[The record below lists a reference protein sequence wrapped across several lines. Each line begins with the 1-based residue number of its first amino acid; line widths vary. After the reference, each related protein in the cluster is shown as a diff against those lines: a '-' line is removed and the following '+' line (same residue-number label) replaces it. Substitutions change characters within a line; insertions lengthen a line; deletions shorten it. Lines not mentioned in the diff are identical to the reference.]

1 MRSTIGRISGLQG
14 VLFKAKGGLPFTTI
28 RFIKSFMRQCGLDVF
43 PSEVEVRKLI
53 NKFGIEYESG
63 VNPIPYIHVLK
74 FWELIQAYCDQET

>member
-1 MRSTIGRISGLQG
+1 MWFTFHNQSD
-14 VLFKAKGGLPFTTI
+14 LF
-28 RFIKSFMRQCGLDVF
+28 KSFMRQCDLDVF

-74 FWELIQAYCDQET
+74 FWELIKHIVIKKYEAGLMY